1 MNARRGYGGGRQGG
15 ITLLLSI
22 LVLLT
27 LGFIG
32 LGLMDFTGFDNDVSS
47 NAAQTAAALQA
58 SDVGLAAA
66 SQSLDAL
73 PAFPETLNMTPYP
86 WWYNPPVNGSSGS
99 TAIKPVR
106 PPVSFWQGCA
116 PRTCGVVT
124 GWNGHANGVPFGGQ
138 TFTVEY
144 VVEPTGLG
152 QQLLNGYEAGS
163 PATPYR
169 LYDAYVYVFRD
180 RPGTQTVLNGTLIEA
195 GIRKEGG

>member
-1 MNARRGYGGGRQGG
+1 MGARLGYGDRRQRG

-27 LGFIG
+27 LTFIG
-32 LGLMDFTGFDNDVSS
+32 MGLMDFTGFDSDVSS
-47 NAAQTAAALQA
+47 NTAQNAAALQA
-58 SDVGLAAA
+58 SDVGLATA

-73 PAFPETLNMTPYP
+73 PAYPETLNMTPYP
-86 WWYNPPVNGSSGS
+86 WWYSPPASGSS
-99 TAIKPVR
+99 TTIKPAR
-106 PPVSFWQGCA
+106 PPTSFWQSCA
-116 PRTCGVVT
+116 PKTCGVVA
-124 GWNGHANGVPFGGQ
+124 GWNGHKTGVPFGGQ
-138 TFTVEY
+138 DFTVEY